1 MRAPQRWRGIEMSP
15 KGNRKAIAPT
25 CILELDDDILT
36 VITSYLLELPSLADV
51 RTVSVL
57 CKRMRKISLSLI
69 FRDVYWPG
77 QNRTGF
83 YPPAL
88 WPYIRCVLS
97 T

>member
-1 MRAPQRWRGIEMSP
+1 MSP
-15 KGNRKAIAPT
+15 KYNRESIAPT

-36 VITSYLLELPSLADV
+36 LIMSYLLDSLPRLEDV
-51 RTVSVL
+51 RSVSVL

-69 FRDVYWPG
+69 FRDVYWPS
-77 QNRTGF
+77 QHRIGF

-97 T
+97 M